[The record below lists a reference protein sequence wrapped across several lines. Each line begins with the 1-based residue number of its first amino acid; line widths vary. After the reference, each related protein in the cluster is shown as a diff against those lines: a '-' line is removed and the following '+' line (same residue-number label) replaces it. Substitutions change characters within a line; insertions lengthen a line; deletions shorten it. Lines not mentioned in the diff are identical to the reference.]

1 VYLKGGPAPT
11 AATGEPVARLPAAR
25 GPDPELEIA
34 FWNSVKDSKSPA
46 VIEAYLERYPNGTFA
61 GLAKVMVAQ
70 LKGVP
75 AKEQPTRVA
84 ALPEPKAPDPR
95 SLARSL
101 QTELKRVGC
110 DAGEIDGQWGDK
122 GREALASFG
131 RHAKMSMPSQEPT
144 AEALEAVA
152 SRKDRVC
159 PLECGKGTAEVNGKC
174 VASESKTK
182 KPRSASSGSYRERS
196 SGSSSSGGSLST
208 GGAISI
214 GIGRG
219 GRVGIGF

>member
-1 VYLKGGPAPT
+1 
-11 AATGEPVARLPAAR
+11 
-25 GPDPELEIA
+25 
-34 FWNSVKDSKSPA
+34 
-46 VIEAYLERYPNGTFA
+46 
-61 GLAKVMVAQ
+61 MVGQ
-70 LKGVP
+70 LKGMP

-84 ALPEPKAPDPR
+84 ALPEVKAPDPR

-110 DAGEIDGQWGDK
+110 DPGEIDGQWGDK

-144 AEALEAVA
+144 AEALEVVT
-152 SRKDRVC
+152 SRKERVC
-159 PLECGKGTAEVNGKC
+159 PLECGQDTAEVNGKC
-174 VASESKTK
+174 VAAASKAK
-182 KPRSASSGSYRERS
+182 KSRSATSRSSRERS
-196 SGSSSSGGSLST
+196 SPSSGNSASGGSLST